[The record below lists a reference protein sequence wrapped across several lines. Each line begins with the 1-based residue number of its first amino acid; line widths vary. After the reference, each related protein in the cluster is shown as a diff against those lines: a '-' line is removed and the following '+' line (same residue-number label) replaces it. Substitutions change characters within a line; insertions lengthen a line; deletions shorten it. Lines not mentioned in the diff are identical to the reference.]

1 MTPEQ
6 WKKIDDLL
14 DAALDLPPE
23 RHDAFLDEA
32 CEGDEELRR
41 EMESLLAAH
50 QKAGSFIETTP
61 AKGMA
66 SALDFEKAQ
75 VFPGSLVGQK
85 LGHYQV
91 AALLGAGG
99 MGEVYR
105 ARDSRLDRNV
115 AIKVLPAH
123 LSSHPDAMARFER
136 EAKAVA
142 ALSHPNILA
151 IHDFGY
157 QEGTAY
163 LVMELLEGATLRQR
177 MKSSVLNWREAV
189 KIASSIADGLAAAHV
204 KGIIH
209 RDIKPENI
217 FLTNDG
223 LVKILDF
230 GIARVKRA
238 VASNAATLVSRNAA
252 LEETKPGT
260 LMGTIGY
267 MSPEQ
272 VRGESVE
279 APGDIFSLG
288 CMLIEML
295 TGERPF
301 SKPTAPETLAAI
313 LRDDPPVIDS
323 ADQDIPVELDRMVRR
338 CLEKNPEERFQSAR
352 DLALDL
358 RSLLTSSSGTY
369 RALSGAQRPVTGEI
383 QALPTGSQQLSLS
396 RMQRIFPALV
406 ILLMALAGTAIFLW
420 WKSNNA
426 FEPAPNSLAV
436 LPLFNITGDKNI
448 DFLCD
453 GISESIIT
461 SMSPLRPKLRVLAY
475 SSVSKYKV
483 REEIDP
489 KRVGRELNVR
499 SILIGK
505 ILLQGEALI
514 IRVEL
519 VDTIDGEQLW
529 SAHYYPSRSNLM
541 EFDSA
546 AAMES
551 ISGQISA
558 KLQINLTGEEKKL
571 LARRYTEN
579 KEAYNY
585 YLNGRYLW
593 NQRSNQ
599 YHERAIEFYQ
609 KAISLDPNYALA
621 YVGIADAY
629 ALMEDGGP
637 KVVEARL
644 KAEQYA
650 RKALSLD
657 SQLAEAHATLGFIE
671 MFRNQNWAQAENNFK
686 RAVEL
691 NRSYAT
697 AHHWYALL
705 LTILGRFDA
714 AFEEMKLAKETDPLS
729 FPINHDLGEF
739 LFYARRYD
747 EAIAQIRRTIESDP
761 TNSSVRDAHFRIRN
775 AYEAKGDLESAIK
788 EMLQMKEP
796 PAGTT
801 DLQKSYTQ
809 GGPSAYWKK
818 KLEITLHRPDV
829 DTPTGRIRLVFGNA
843 AVGNTEL
850 AMSLLERSIAED
862 HSDGLMYLKVDPRFD
877 NLRTHQ
883 RFPDALRRM
892 KLLN

>member
-75 VFPGSLVGQK
+75 GFPGSLVGQK

-157 QEGTAY
+157 QEGMAY

-369 RALSGAQRPVTGEI
+369 RALSGAQRPVTAEI
-383 QALPTGSQQLSLS
+383 QAQPTGSQIRRPQPSWHL
-396 RMQRIFPALV
+396 PV
-406 ILLMALAGTAIFLW
+406 IAIGL
-420 WKSNNA
+420 
-426 FEPAPNSLAV
+426 LAV
-436 LPLFNITGDKNI
+436 AAVTGWMMFRPTPPPQNSIAILPFTNNNKASSI
-448 DFLCD
+448 DYLCD
-453 GISESIIT
+453 GIPESVTISLARI
-461 SMSPLRPKLRVLAY
+461 PQLRVMGWNT
-475 SSVSKYKV
+475 VKYLTQTGK
-483 REEIDP
+483 EANP
-489 KRVGRELNVR
+489 QK
-499 SILIGK
+499 IGK
-505 ILLQGEALI
+505 QLDVHAIVLGNVSQNGDVLTISVEMLRVKDGTTIWGYRYDVTLAGTQKVPLDIARDVSGNLLNNLSGQQPQQLPVDYIANTDAYQSYLQGRHRL
-514 IRVEL
+514 
-519 VDTIDGEQLW
+519 
-529 SAHYYPSRSNLM
+529 
-541 EFDSA
+541 
-546 AAMES
+546 
-551 ISGQISA
+551 
-558 KLQINLTGEEKKL
+558 
-571 LARRYTEN
+571 
-579 KEAYNY
+579 
-585 YLNGRYLW
+585 
-593 NQRSNQ
+593 NQRATEWSENLK
-599 YHERAIEFYQ
+599 A
-609 KAISLDPNYALA
+609 AISYFNKAVEKDKGFALA
-621 YVGIADAY
+621 YAGLADAY
-629 ALMEDGGP
+629 VLLDEDSANTIVAANKALKLDPQLVEP
-637 KVVEARL
+637 KVAIAFARAQYDWDWQEAE
-644 KAEQYA
+644 K
-650 RKALSLD
+650 
-657 SQLAEAHATLGFIE
+657 GFIE
-671 MFRNQNWAQAENNFK
+671 AIKQNPH
-686 RAVEL
+686 
-691 NRSYAT
+691 YAT
-697 AHHWYALL
+697 AHHWYAEF
-705 LTILGRFDA
+705 LTTQGRFNEA
-714 AFEEMKLAKETDPLS
+714 MKEIKLASSLDPFS
-729 FPINHDLGEF
+729 MPISVDSGIY
-739 LFYARRYD
+739 LFFAHRFD
-747 EAIAQIRRTIESDP
+747 EAIIQFQKTLELDPDNTRAMSMLSASYEQNKDYSKSVDAYDAYLDLLKKQKKTTEGKQPDKIEPFRKDFERGGMTAFWRRKLESLKKDLHSGD
-761 TNSSVRDAHFRIRN
+761 N
-775 AYEAKGDLESAIK
+775 EAKMRAAYLHSALGEKDKAMKMLEA
-788 EMLQMKEP
+788 
-796 PAGTT
+796 
-801 DLQKSYTQ
+801 
-809 GGPSAYWKK
+809 AYRKHYY
-818 KLEITLHRPDV
+818 KLCYI
-829 DTPTGRIRLVFGNA
+829 
-843 AVGNTEL
+843 
-850 AMSLLERSIAED
+850 
-862 HSDGLMYLKVDPRFD
+862 KVDPRYD
-877 NLRTHQ
+877 NLRNDPS
-883 RFPDALRRM
+883 FID
-892 KLLN
+892 LNKRVGF